1 MFLFFVGNKIQMC
14 YNIHIKCS
22 FLGDFEYLKGREDE
36 AKMKDAHAS
45 ERLLLQGRKKQC
57 EALQRQAEFAA
68 ELEIK
73 RQNDRRGSPYETKKA
88 ADCRRF

>member
-1 MFLFFVGNKIQMC
+1 MMFLFFVGNKIQMC
-14 YNIHIKCS
+14 YNIHIKCN
-22 FLGDFEYLKGREDE
+22 FLGNFEYLKGREDE

-68 ELEIK
+68 ELEIQK
-73 RQNDRRGSPYETKKA
+73 TERQERIA
-88 ADCRRF
+88 L

>member
-22 FLGDFEYLKGREDE
+22 FLGNFEYLKGREDE

-45 ERLLLQGRKKQC
+45 ERLLLQ
-57 EALQRQAEFAA
+57 RQAEFAA
-68 ELEIK
+68 ELEIQRTE
-73 RQNDRRGSPYETKKA
+73 RQERIA
-88 ADCRRF
+88 L

>member
-22 FLGDFEYLKGREDE
+22 FLGNFEYLKGREDE
-36 AKMKDAHAS
+36 AKMKDAQ
-45 ERLLLQGRKKQC
+45 RLLLQDRKKRC

-68 ELEIK
+68 ELEIQK
-73 RQNDRRGSPYETKKA
+73 TERQERIA
-88 ADCRRF
+88 L

>member
-45 ERLLLQGRKKQC
+45 ERLLLQGQEK
-57 EALQRQAEFAA
+57 
-68 ELEIK
+68 
-73 RQNDRRGSPYETKKA
+73 TM
-88 ADCRRF
+88 

>member
-1 MFLFFVGNKIQMC
+1 MMFLFFVGNKIQMC

-45 ERLLLQGRKKQC
+45 ERLLLHDRKKRC
-57 EALQRQAEFAA
+57 GALQRQAEFAA
-68 ELEIK
+68 ELEIQK
-73 RQNDRRGSPYETKKA
+73 TERQERIA
-88 ADCRRF
+88 L

>member
-68 ELEIK
+68 EQKTE
-73 RQNDRRGSPYETKKA
+73 RQERIA
-88 ADCRRF
+88 L